1 MAQPQPFEIRAGGR
15 RGAAA
20 VEFAVCAMP
29 MFLLIIGLWE
39 VGRMVEVQQIV
50 WSSARE
56 AARDASL
63 GEDNMQTV
71 ATNLAFYLQSA
82 EPTAFAKGHS
92 TTLKAPT
99 FTLPA
104 NTYGYTCWDTTAS
117 PNKELFTVTFIDMTN
132 TAITDPTDMAQLDR
146 YEIVVQVPYAT
157 IGWSSIPQITGIT
170 RLQATVDW
178 VSMVD
183 SPFQITPALPAQ

>member
-1 MAQPQPFEIRAGGR
+1 
-15 RGAAA
+15 
-20 VEFAVCAMP
+20 
-29 MFLLIIGLWE
+29 
-39 VGRMVEVQQIV
+39 
-50 WSSARE
+50 
-56 AARDASL
+56 
-63 GEDNMQTV
+63 
-71 ATNLAFYLQSA
+71 
-82 EPTAFAKGHS
+82 
-92 TTLKAPT
+92 
-99 FTLPA
+99 
-104 NTYGYTCWDTTAS
+104 
-117 PNKELFTVTFIDMTN
+117 LFTVTFIDMTN